1 MTAPAY
7 VARGGLSHLGGDSE
21 GTGVLSAGIVAS
33 TLALWVA
40 LAILIPLHFT
50 TASDHL
56 HRPEVLVAWLLVCYT
71 AFHVARVVV
80 VGLPRLVDAGFWT
93 FSYAFLCLPAVAQ
106 YANNAYPIPS
116 QPFSDGAQLTGDLV
130 IALGIVSYQVGR
142 RASRPLKAAP
152 ATNGKR
158 SKLPDPAH
166 AERPAAAFAGFA
178 LGRMQVLGV
187 LSLLA
192 VAYGLARYGIR
203 PFFQS
208 RESLSA
214 SFLGSAPQGA
224 KFYAIANKASG
235 GLSLLIVQVPVL
247 VAAVLLLYTRRVYG
261 AAISPDERRRLW
273 PPWLLVALV
282 LGNLIVNN
290 PISSSRLWFGTV
302 LLSMTASA
310 VSLDRKKVVRVLLGV
325 LLFLSLF
332 SMDQLD
338 AFRRSG
344 APNFSSRGLSVQLVS
359 GPDYA
364 SPQQV
369 LNGIVYF
376 RNHGYQEGRQLAGAL
391 LVDVPRSVWEDK
403 PHDTGDLVANDQN
416 NVAAPLWTEGQ
427 VDFGL
432 FGVVAYLLAYG
443 FVGGRL
449 ETLYQR
455 RKVAPSVLAALVP
468 VMAGYGLFFL
478 RGSLQPACVRFFPI
492 LLLFLLMR
500 RRGAEALPAA
510 NRSHGIDR
518 STGDSVIATRRP
530 GAAGAPVG

>member
-1 MTAPAY
+1 
-7 VARGGLSHLGGDSE
+7 
-21 GTGVLSAGIVAS
+21 
-33 TLALWVA
+33 
-40 LAILIPLHFT
+40 
-50 TASDHL
+50 
-56 HRPEVLVAWLLVCYT
+56 
-71 AFHVARVVV
+71 
-80 VGLPRLVDAGFWT
+80 
-93 FSYAFLCLPAVAQ
+93 
-106 YANNAYPIPS
+106 
-116 QPFSDGAQLTGDLV
+116 
-130 IALGIVSYQVGR
+130 
-142 RASRPLKAAP
+142 
-152 ATNGKR
+152 
-158 SKLPDPAH
+158 
-166 AERPAAAFAGFA
+166 
-178 LGRMQVLGV
+178 
-187 LSLLA
+187 
-192 VAYGLARYGIR
+192 
-203 PFFQS
+203 
-208 RESLSA
+208 
-214 SFLGSAPQGA
+214 
-224 KFYAIANKASG
+224 
-235 GLSLLIVQVPVL
+235 
-247 VAAVLLLYTRRVYG
+247 
-261 AAISPDERRRLW
+261 
-273 PPWLLVALV
+273 VALV